1 MRLYIIV
8 IEYLDLK
15 LFDSDYLDSIL
26 EQFGKYAKLTSTSYL
41 VRTEASSSD
50 IRSTL
55 LEKDTDIDRIFV
67 TACEAPSAW
76 RGMIASNENIKELL
90 RDE

>member
-1 MRLYIIV
+1 MHLYIIV

-15 LFDSDYLDSIL
+15 LFDPDYLDSII
-26 EQFGKYAKLTSTSYL
+26 EQFGKFSKLTTTSYL
-41 VRTEASSSD
+41 VRSVASPSD

-55 LEKDTDIDRIFV
+55 LEKDTDIDRVFV
-67 TACEAPSAW
+67 TACSAPSAW
-76 RGMIASNENIKELL
+76 RGMISSNENIKELL